1 MDFCSP
7 APPRF
12 LRANRALFAAER
24 GDQFDEQGSNRE
36 RVAASPQ
43 LARIGERAR
52 EECRPRMAWRFALSR
67 GEAAGAP
74 LPGGAES
81 SLAEAAIVQGV
92 CGPVIAAG
100 KR

>member
-1 MDFCSP
+1 
-7 APPRF
+7 
-12 LRANRALFAAER
+12 
-24 GDQFDEQGSNRE
+24 
-36 RVAASPQ
+36 
-43 LARIGERAR
+43 
-52 EECRPRMAWRFALSR
+52 MAWRFALSR